1 MENQGSE
8 EYKRDLEQSLL
19 SIIYQFVE
27 ICKKYAENTGKDES
41 VYWTGLDLRVL
52 RICIFMSLP
61 MELINT
67 IENIEQLIEELLWT
81 QFIEK
86 DNKNNDKNRTVK
98 IAGYLATTQ
107 QASCFFLYSL
117 LLYSH
122 ILDKY
127 SREDKEDFYRT
138 MILYP
143 CYRKIMELNS
153 KKKRRMIRYLKI
165 NPQKLGKL
173 IDDKEIVVSF
183 RKWVKYFKYQEY
195 VNVCEISEKI
205 QEASEGA
212 MNPKEL

>member
-19 SIIYQFVE
+19 SIIYQFIE

-86 DNKNNDKNRTVK
+86 DNKNKDKNRTVQ

-107 QASCFFLYSL
+107 QASCFSLYSL

-122 ILDKY
+122 IMDKR
-127 SREDKEDFYRT
+127 SRAAKEDFYRT

-153 KKKRRMIRYLKI
+153 KKKRKIFRYLKI
-165 NPQKLGKL
+165 KFPKMETPIN
-173 IDDKEIVVSF
+173 DKEVVVSF
-183 RKWVKYFKYQEY
+183 EKWITSLDYKKY
-195 VNVCEISEKI
+195 VDVCEINEKK
-205 QEASEGA
+205 QESREGFL
-212 MNPKEL
+212 NPKEL